1 MNRPMHEGHA
11 ISVSLIIPTF
21 KREELLVNTLRCA
34 LAQNRSDYEIV
45 VVDQTPRH
53 EPATQDFLRTHA
65 EKIHLV
71 ELERPSVTAA
81 RNAGLRA
88 AQGAIL
94 VFIDDDT
101 SFEPDFLTRHI
112 EAYESGVGA
121 VQGRVTEAHSV
132 EHAEPI
138 RLNRWIRFSGGDN
151 CPHDGITNNLTGC
164 NFSLNRKAVDHI
176 GLFDERYSGVA
187 VREETD
193 YALRLVAGG
202 YKIKFCAGAAVFHHR
217 SDSGGH
223 GAGGNTLFFNKL
235 YYFNELLFA
244 KKHFSPWAVGL
255 YRIRLRLRGRRA
267 LRHLIKQ
274 AELEADKALRG
285 D

>member
-1 MNRPMHEGHA
+1 MGEAHE
-11 ISVSLIIPTF
+11 ISVSLIIPTY

-34 LAQNRSDYEIV
+34 LAQNRDDYEII
-45 VVDQTPRH
+45 VVDQTPQH
-53 EPATQDFLRTHA
+53 ETATQNFLRA
-65 EKIHLV
+65 NAKKIRLV

-88 AQGAIL
+88 ANGAVL

-101 SFEPDFLTRHI
+101 SFGSDFLTRHF
-112 EAYESGVGA
+112 EAYEAGIGA
-121 VQGRVTEAHSV
+121 VQGRVTESNSV
-132 EHAEPI
+132 EHSNPAW
-138 RLNRWIRFSGGDN
+138 LNRWIRFRGGDN

-164 NFSLNRKAVDHI
+164 NFSVSGKVVRDI
-176 GLFDERYSGVA
+176 GFFDERYSGVA

-193 YALRLVAGG
+193 YALRIIAGG
-202 YKIKFCAGAAVFHHR
+202 YKIKFCAAAAVFHHR

-223 GAGGNTLFFNKL
+223 GVGGNVLFFNKL
-235 YYFNELLFA
+235 YYFNEMLFA
-244 KKHFSPWAVGL
+244 KKHFSSWAVGL

-274 AELEADKALRG
+274 AELEADKVLRG

>member
-1 MNRPMHEGHA
+1 MDESRA
-11 ISVSLIIPTF
+11 ISVSLLIPTF
-21 KREELLVNTLRCA
+21 RREELLVNTLRCA
-34 LAQNRSDYEIV
+34 LAQDRNDYEII

-53 EPATQDFLRTHA
+53 EPATRDFLRAHA

-88 AQGAIL
+88 ARGAIV

-112 EAYESGVGA
+112 EAYETGVGA

-132 EHAEPI
+132 EHAEPV
-138 RLNRWIRFSGGDN
+138 RLNRWIRFRGGDN
-151 CPHDGITNNLTGC
+151 CPHDGMTNNLTGC
-164 NFSLNRKAVDHI
+164 NFSLSRKAVDDI
-176 GLFDERYSGVA
+176 GFFDERYSGVA

-193 YALRLVAGG
+193 YALRLVAAG
-202 YKIKFCAGAAVFHHR
+202 YTIKFCTAAAVFHHR

-223 GAGGNTLFFNKL
+223 GAGGNVLFFNKL
-235 YYFNELLFA
+235 YYFNEMLFA
-244 KKHFSPWAVGL
+244 KKHFSPLAVWL
-255 YRIRLRLRGRRA
+255 YRIRLHLRGRRA
-267 LRHLIKQ
+267 LRRLIKQ
-274 AELEADKALRG
+274 AESEADKALRG
-285 D
+285 N